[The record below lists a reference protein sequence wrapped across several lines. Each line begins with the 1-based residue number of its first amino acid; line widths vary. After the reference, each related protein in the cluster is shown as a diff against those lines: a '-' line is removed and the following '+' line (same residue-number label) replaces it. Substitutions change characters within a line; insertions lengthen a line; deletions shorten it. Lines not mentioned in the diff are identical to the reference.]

1 MQAYTIL
8 EAQSNFATLAQ
19 QVIQTHKPVAVKN
32 DGNNLVIMSESDY
45 ESLQETLYLQSIPGL
60 VKDILEAS
68 KEPLEECVKW
78 TDEV

>member
-8 EAQSNFATLAQ
+8 EAQSNFATLVQ

-60 VKDILEAS
+60 VKEILEAS

>member
-8 EAQSNFATLAQ
+8 EAQSNFATLVQ

-60 VKDILEAS
+60 VKETLEAS